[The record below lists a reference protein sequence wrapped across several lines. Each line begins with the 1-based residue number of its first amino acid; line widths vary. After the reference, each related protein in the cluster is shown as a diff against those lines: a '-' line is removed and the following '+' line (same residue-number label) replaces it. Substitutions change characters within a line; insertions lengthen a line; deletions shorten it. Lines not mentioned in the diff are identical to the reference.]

1 VPCRSPTKSCD
12 LRYADH
18 REWLPYG
25 KTIFGIVIKEAQ
37 SPASV
42 DIRGQQQLSK
52 MNDIKRARQPLF
64 ILLQVCVMCS
74 QHLITMLLD

>member
-1 VPCRSPTKSCD
+1 MLIIENGFLVAKRF
-12 LRYADH
+12 LGA
-18 REWLPYG
+18 
-25 KTIFGIVIKEAQ
+25 VIKEAQ

-42 DIRGQQQLSK
+42 DIKGQQKLSK

-74 QHLITMLLD
+74 QHLINMLLD

>member
-1 VPCRSPTKSCD
+1 MPFSYETIQS
-12 LRYADH
+12 
-18 REWLPYG
+18 
-25 KTIFGIVIKEAQ
+25 KTCSSQSVASLWQNDFFGIVIKEAQ

-74 QHLITMLLD
+74 QHLIKMLLN